1 MGETAIATTQIP
13 TSAYVTVGVLILGNL
28 TVILT
33 LLTFIFKSGMFVA
46 ETKVGIKDAKDTAV
60 RAHKRIDEVEEK
72 TEINVT
78 EGES

>member
-1 MGETAIATTQIP
+1 MGETVATIP
-13 TSAYVTVGVLILGNL
+13 TSVYVSVGVLVLGNL

-46 ETKVGIKDAKDTAV
+46 ETKGGIKDAKDTAV

-72 TEINVT
+72 TDINVT
-78 EGES
+78 EGE